1 VNVENNNKDN
11 KMDLSNLSDAE
22 LDALDEEAKKQEEEK
37 NAPPEITPE
46 MQAAEDARNRSL
58 NPAEFARDV
67 GIAGVNMAIQHP
79 GYLGALGTAGLGLY
93 KVNNLANTYL
103 SGKEVERNIA
113 QQQADVARA
122 NMELQK
128 ARIAERV
135 ARPAAVATAPVAP
148 TPTTPGI
155 VDAAGRPIMPTPT
168 APEMGG
174 FRPAAL
180 PTPTPTQPPTAMNF
194 IERMEQ
200 MAKDYAPVAKNIA
213 QGAAQDFG
221 KVLQNPVIN
230 NAITNNPLTRFGFR
244 LATNPLVQGMTYS
257 PELNVNEQAELER
270 RRKMKPT
277 IR

>member
-1 VNVENNNKDN
+1 
-11 KMDLSNLSDAE
+11 MDLSNLSDAE

-58 NPAEFARDV
+58 SPAEFARDV
-67 GIAGVNMAIQHP
+67 GITGVNMAIQHP
-79 GYLGALGTAGLGLY
+79 SIATGLIGAGGGGYAAKHFLVNPVIEALKPAAQAVGQR
-93 KVNNLANTYL
+93 VNDITDALN
-103 SGKEVERNIA
+103 R
-113 QQQADVARA
+113 QAAASEAYSKGV
-122 NMELQK
+122 
-128 ARIAERV
+128 AERAA
-135 ARPAAVATAPVAP
+135 ARTAAVATAPVAP

-155 VDAAGRPIMPTPT
+155 ADAAGRPIMPTPT

-200 MAKDYAPVAKNIA
+200 MAKEYAPVAKNIA